1 MHAPGEYSHQNKEGL
16 HLKPVSLS
24 KYFGYKKSFNEMTA
38 KDIADYLGSMHRDE
52 TVDPDQKWVNTH
64 NTSSVYFQV
73 LQVESLPSSKSSTE
87 ENLT

>member
-1 MHAPGEYSHQNKEGL
+1 
-16 HLKPVSLS
+16 
-24 KYFGYKKSFNEMTA
+24 MTA

-52 TVDPDQKWVNTH
+52 TVEQIKSGLTPITRK
-64 NTSSVYFQV
+64 SVYFQV